1 MPNSKQISKVWQ
13 KSENANTT
21 KNVTKSFIYLTQ
33 TEECLPP
40 NLASSAEIGDP
51 ESCNCDVIV
60 LSYKSECEHPASSS
74 HISYL
79 FEPTTTW
86 AAGRNVLF
94 FTAMRR
100 QPGYHFYIL
109 LDDDI
114 TLGFNAF
121 TSSEMQK
128 LQPFR
133 VFEEWLMDYEPAFGV
148 VDYFRH
154 GASWTFKKREH
165 LCGIKERSMV
175 LPVVWFDGCLNAYH
189 HKAVRHVLPYPSLD
203 KSESWYIPNRHIM
216 SAVELKFR
224 GQAMMFVPV
233 RVINPK
239 HRSYPKGIVPKK
251 MAKYW
256 RGFIEKIREKSPP
269 VYKNCTIWEEF
280 KENLGVHMDSSST
293 YCMNATRHIP
303 IVPYAH
309 FERETLRLKPA

>member
-1 MPNSKQISKVWQ
+1 MQ
-13 KSENANTT
+13 THT

-60 LSYKSECEHPASSS
+60 LSYKSECEHPARALTSL
-74 HISYL
+74 ICLNRQPRGPQDECAVFYCN
-79 FEPTTTW
+79 E
-86 AAGRNVLF
+86 
-94 FTAMRR
+94 R

-165 LCGIKERSMV
+165 LCGIKKDPWFTCSMV
-175 LPVVWFDGCLNAYH
+175 
-189 HKAVRHVLPYPSLD
+189 
-203 KSESWYIPNRHIM
+203 
-216 SAVELKFR
+216 
-224 GQAMMFVPV
+224 
-233 RVINPK
+233 
-239 HRSYPKGIVPKK
+239 
-251 MAKYW
+251 
-256 RGFIEKIREKSPP
+256 
-269 VYKNCTIWEEF
+269 
-280 KENLGVHMDSSST
+280 
-293 YCMNATRHIP
+293 
-303 IVPYAH
+303 
-309 FERETLRLKPA
+309 